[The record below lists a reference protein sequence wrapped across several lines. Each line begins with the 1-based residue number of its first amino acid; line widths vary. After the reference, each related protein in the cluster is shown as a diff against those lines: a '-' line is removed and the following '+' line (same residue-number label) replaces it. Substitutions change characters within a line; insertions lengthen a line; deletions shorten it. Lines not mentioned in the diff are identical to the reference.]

1 MSKQNVK
8 IHALI
13 TIEARASKLI
23 SKSLLD
29 ILLTPDL
36 KKDPMKNPNAAPGNL
51 KKVYPSKANIH
62 LFISKNIYPN
72 LQMSNE
78 FNTCI
83 LIILYY
89 ICHN

>member
-1 MSKQNVK
+1 MTLPS
-8 IHALI
+8 ALI

-36 KKDPMKNPNAAPGNL
+36 KKDPIKNPKAAPGNL

-62 LFISKNIYPN
+62 LFISKIFIQIYECPMN
-72 LQMSNE
+72 LIHA
-78 FNTCI
+78 F
-83 LIILYY
+83 
-89 ICHN
+89 